1 MKFFR
6 LWKVSVWGELEFL
19 KIFKIKF
26 NIVNFF
32 EFFKIL
38 YMYLFE
44 VLDVFNGVGVGGL
57 NIVRY
62 MYMYYVEF

>member
-1 MKFFR
+1 MEGKC
-6 LWKVSVWGELEFL
+6 LGELEFL

-44 VLDVFNGVGVGGL
+44 VLDVFNGMGG
-57 NIVRY
+57 RRFEY
-62 MYMYYVEF
+62 S